1 MGKVKKRLDRLLT
14 VVLVL
19 CILVSTVLIFQ
30 IVRGQQPSLLGYK
43 LFHIITGSMEPTI
56 EVGGNVVVKEVD
68 PVTLKV
74 GDIITFRSRDAQ
86 IYGQANTHRIMEIC
100 RDESGELYFVTKG
113 DANNREDI
121 LHVQASD
128 LYGKVVFYT
137 NASKW
142 FGLFFDFIHTKEG
155 FITVI
160 VFPLLLAAYFYVKD
174 FTKHVNE
181 MIREQAEQEVER
193 ERQEQQKEEEKK

>member
-1 MGKVKKRLDRLLT
+1 MEKVKKRLDRLLT

-68 PVTLKV
+68 PATLEV

-100 RDESGELYFVTKG
+100 RDENGELYFVTKG

-181 MIREQAEQEVER
+181 MIREQAEKEVEQ
-193 ERQEQQKEEEKK
+193 ERQEQQKEEEEK